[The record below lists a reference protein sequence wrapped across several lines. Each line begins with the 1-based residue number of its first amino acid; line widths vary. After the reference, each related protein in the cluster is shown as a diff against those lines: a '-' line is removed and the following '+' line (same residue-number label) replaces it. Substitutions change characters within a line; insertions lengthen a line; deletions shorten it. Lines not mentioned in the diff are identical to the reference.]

1 MLSKH
6 LFRLAILGLANST
19 AAFTF
24 YQSWGNPPSDPSK
37 CSRGAPGDFLVDGHY
52 FHLGTGCTVDGNHK
66 DQSMIVK
73 AGDGDA
79 ALVAVFFSSDDC
91 DPDTIIAV
99 LDEATEI
106 DGKTGCFDGKY
117 EKQRIAE
124 GMAAIYTGAGL
135 PAFYC
140 HAHFLEFAADSIYTA
155 GAPSSGVATV
165 AIYHIAG
172 VFDKPEMEQTF
183 LAAFD
188 DVVRPVF
195 KAKGITWESGV
206 YESRRELWRVNGVAP
221 PARLSEM
228 EKRWFEEGRMTD
240 EAELLR
246 AQRGE

>member
-1 MLSKH
+1 MPKWVFNTPPNL
-6 LFRLAILGLANST
+6 LT
-19 AAFTF
+19 AT
-24 YQSWGNPPSDPSK
+24 
-37 CSRGAPGDFLVDGHY
+37 
-52 FHLGTGCTVDGNHK
+52 
-66 DQSMIVK
+66 
-73 AGDGDA
+73 
-79 ALVAVFFSSDDC
+79 
-91 DPDTIIAV
+91 
-99 LDEATEI
+99 
-106 DGKTGCFDGKY
+106 

-124 GMAAIYTGAGL
+124 GMAAIYTSAGL

-140 HAHFLEFAADSIYTA
+140 HAHFLEFAADSVYTA
-155 GAPSSGVATV
+155 GAPSSDVATV

-172 VFDKPEMEQTF
+172 VFDKPEMEQAF

-228 EKRWFEEGRMTD
+228 ERKWFREGRVTD
-240 EAELLR
+240 EAELLG